1 MALSSLIRVNRQ
13 LFSGPHATAFVPAIT
28 LAAFW
33 LGGEVALIT
42 AALSAPLM
50 MLLAMQSHKA
60 GKDTTTPL
68 QDATARLTRIQTDCT
83 GSGRKS
89 ACFVLAIDGVEHL
102 TNRYGAASMDRILS
116 DMPSRMMSV
125 LRGDD
130 QIFRIADNR
139 FAVALSPSARC
150 DLEMGITL
158 SGRLQGA
165 VEAPYKL
172 DDTTL
177 YLNACCGF
185 CLTSKSPEATG
196 ASLLDAAQAALA
208 EAIAQGSGTIRAF
221 TEAMKSR
228 QLSRSRIADE
238 VELALEQG
246 QVRAW
251 FQPQVSS
258 DTGAITGFEAL
269 ARWEH
274 PERGMLPPS
283 DFLPVIEQ
291 AGLLPRLAEVML
303 HEALHALN
311 TWDNTTGDVPKV
323 SINLSQAELADP
335 NLPDRIRWSLER
347 FDVPAERLVIEI
359 LENVVAP
366 GISDVV
372 TRNLSALS
380 QMGCLIDLDDFG
392 TGQTSITAIRRLAIN
407 RLKIDRSFITHLNED
422 KEQQR
427 MVEAILTMAERLNL
441 ETIAEGVETV
451 GEYSQA
457 SLLGCTHIQGYAVSR
472 PLPLEKTGE
481 WMVQYRAKLAKTP
494 QIGRKTG

>member
-1 MALSSLIRVNRQ
+1 MAFSSLFRVNRQ
-13 LFSGPHATAFVPAIT
+13 LFSGPHATAFIPAIT

-33 LGGEVALIT
+33 LGGEVALMT
-42 AALSAPLM
+42 AALTAPAM
-50 MLLAMQSHKA
+50 MFLAMRSEEVKTA
-60 GKDTTTPL
+60 ATPL
-68 QDATARLTRIQTDCT
+68 QDATERLSRIQTECT

-89 ACFVLAIDGVEHL
+89 ACFVLSVDDVERL
-102 TNRYGAASMDRILS
+102 TTRYGAAAMDRILS
-116 DMPSRMMSV
+116 DVPSRLLSV

-130 QIFRIADNR
+130 RVFRIADNR
-139 FAVALSPSARC
+139 FTVALTPSARC
-150 DLEMGITL
+150 DLETGISL

-165 VEAPYKL
+165 IEAPYKL

-177 YLNACCGF
+177 YLTACCGF

-196 ASLLDAAQAALA
+196 PSLLNAAEVALA
-208 EAIAQGSGTIRAF
+208 EASAQGDGTIRAF
-221 TEAMKSR
+221 TEAMKTR

-311 TWDNTTGDVPKV
+311 TWDDTLGDVPKV
-323 SINLSQAELADP
+323 SINLSQAELGDP
-335 NLPDRIRWSLER
+335 NLPDRIRWAFER
-347 FDVPAERLVIEI
+347 FDISADRLVIEV
-359 LENVVAP
+359 LEHVVAP
-366 GISDVV
+366 GVSDVV
-372 TRNLSALS
+372 TRNLAALS

-392 TGQTSITAIRRLAIN
+392 TGQTSITSIRRLAIN

-427 MVEAILTMAERLNL
+427 MVEAILTMAERLGL
-441 ETIAEGVETV
+441 ETVAEGVETV

-472 PLPLEKTGE
+472 PLPLEKTGD
-481 WMVQYRAKLAKTP
+481 WVAQYRVKLAKTP
-494 QIGRKTG
+494 QIGRNTG